1 MCQVYLLD
9 MSLMIDIQ
17 NFAPKSRLDMEN
29 HNKLDNLGL
38 KLLLFDVYGCLLTEK
53 QQQTLALTY
62 NEDLSL
68 GEIASMLGIS
78 RQAVFDSI
86 RRSEELLQSYDEKLG
101 LIRRNAEER
110 ELCRKLAAAEK
121 SADWQV
127 VRSVREQ
134 FGKILEIE

>member
-1 MCQVYLLD
+1 
-9 MSLMIDIQ
+9 
-17 NFAPKSRLDMEN
+17 MEN

-38 KLLLFDVYGCLLTEK
+38 KLLLFDVYGSLLTEK

-68 GEIASMLGIS
+68 GEIASLLGIS

-110 ELCRKLAAAEK
+110 ELCRRLAVAEE
-121 SADWQV
+121 SADWQG
-127 VRSVREQ
+127 VRAVREQ
-134 FGKILEIE
+134 LGKILEIEN